1 MLSMKVLIPE
11 NTLLW
16 TTKGFC
22 FGSDITYGTE
32 IFIINSNNEL
42 KPHPIVA
49 DLEEP
54 EIYLTSSLIFENQVS
69 TILPNYKIKNLENF
83 ITIDTISEGDSFTL
97 LDADIMAEF
106 IKFQNEHAVQCY
118 ESSPVSIAVAQ
129 YLSFCSLS
137 AKDGLVQFEKEDE
150 ESARAFTLQIQKD
163 LSELGGVASRRL
175 SLKWG
180 KNFSQN
186 AKYRVYYESKKF
198 YDIRKQINFLEDKVS
213 KIIYSNGYAVF
224 SMFLRGLFQNLFPGH
239 GIFSIRTEP
248 TGDYAVLSVPWDT
261 KIRKLLQNTLLI
273 ENNFKLSV
281 SVNTKQRNL
290 NELILHYVG
299 LDVISQKILAVKHN
313 HTKCYEIDIPMGTK
327 MIMDNLI
334 VKLHEITDDEKQ
346 ELDDKYEDVVEINF
360 QLIRK
365 QITSKQTTMAVTNF
379 ITTNQ
384 IARSKNHYRIHIVGK
399 FDQKGVVQSGSTRFG
414 DSNKVTGILYDDT
427 GEIRLQL
434 WGDIAKKIKNNDI
447 LELNQAY
454 SKNGILNNK
463 QGGVE
468 IIHEI

>member
-1 MLSMKVLIPE
+1 MCLMKVLIPE

-22 FGSDITYGTE
+22 FGKDISYGTE

-42 KPHPIVA
+42 KPHPITD

-69 TILPNYKIKNLENF
+69 TILPNYKIKNLKNF

-97 LDADIMAEF
+97 LDIDVMSEF
-106 IKFQNEHAVQCY
+106 IKFLNEHAVQCY
-118 ESSPVSIAVAQ
+118 ESSPISTAVAQ

-137 AKDGLVQFEKEDE
+137 SKDGLVQFEKKDE

-163 LSELGGVASRRL
+163 LGELGGVASRRL

-180 KNFSQN
+180 RNFSQN
-186 AKYRVYYESKKF
+186 EKYRIFYESKKF

-224 SMFLRGLFQNLFPGH
+224 SIFVRGLFQNLFTGH
-239 GIFSIRTEP
+239 GIVSIRKDP
-248 TGDYAVLSVPWDT
+248 TGDYAVLFLPWDT

-281 SVNTKQRNL
+281 SINTKQRNL
-290 NELILHYVG
+290 NEVILHYVG
-299 LDVISQKILAVKHN
+299 LDIISQKILAVIHN
-313 HTKCYEIDIPMGTK
+313 RTKCYEIDIPMGTK

-334 VKLHEITDDEKQ
+334 VNPHEITDNEKQ
-346 ELDDKYEDVVEINF
+346 ELDDKYEEIVEINF
-360 QLIRK
+360 ELIRK
-365 QITSKQTTMAVTNF
+365 QITSKQTTIDVTNF
-379 ITTNQ
+379 ITINQ
-384 IARSKNHYRIHIVGK
+384 IGRSENHYRIHVVGK
-399 FDQKGVVQSGSTRFG
+399 FVQKGVVQSRSTRFG

-427 GEIRLQL
+427 GEIRITL
-434 WGDIAKKIKNNDI
+434 WGEITKQIQNDDI
-447 LELNQAY
+447 LELDQAY
-454 SKNGILNNK
+454 SKKGILNNK
-463 QGGVE
+463 QGGMEV
-468 IIHEI
+468 IHKI